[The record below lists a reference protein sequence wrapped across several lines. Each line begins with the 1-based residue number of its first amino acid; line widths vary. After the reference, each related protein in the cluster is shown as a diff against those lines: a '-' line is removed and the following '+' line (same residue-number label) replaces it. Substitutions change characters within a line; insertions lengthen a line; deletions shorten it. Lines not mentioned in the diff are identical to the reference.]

1 MKNEIDNRKVAN
13 ITHTVGL
20 NNNLMDS
27 QIREIVESQFRFTYK
42 TIKSM
47 GLSDMTDEEID
58 NLKTNFYYKY
68 IGKLYTDKN
77 IIARHRIQDEII
89 KQKIKNKE
97 DGRSKEFGTEGSDDV
112 NTNVSD

>member
-1 MKNEIDNRKVAN
+1 MKNEIDERKVAD

-42 TIKSM
+42 TIKAM
-47 GLSDMTDEEID
+47 NLSELTDEEID

-68 IGKLYTDKN
+68 IGKLYTDKEV
-77 IIARHRIQDEII
+77 IARHKKQDEII

-97 DGRSKEFGTEGSDDV
+97 DGRSKELRIEGSDDV
-112 NTNVSD
+112 NTNVSN